1 MPDYIGLYYPHIT
14 FPSDAW
20 VKLAAFYWDKLGRI
34 VPPGYQHRDSDT
46 VQRLQ
51 GELGFVEDF
60 EPARED
66 TSEVGKGF
74 MTHNL
79 DSGPNPWQRT
89 SSSLS
94 IIYPS

>member
-51 GELGFVEDF
+51 GELGFVEDS
-60 EPARED
+60 ALCSRGINA
-66 TSEVGKGF
+66 SKRC
-74 MTHNL
+74 H
-79 DSGPNPWQRT
+79 
-89 SSSLS
+89 SSSENYQADVLRS
-94 IIYPS
+94 ISYREE